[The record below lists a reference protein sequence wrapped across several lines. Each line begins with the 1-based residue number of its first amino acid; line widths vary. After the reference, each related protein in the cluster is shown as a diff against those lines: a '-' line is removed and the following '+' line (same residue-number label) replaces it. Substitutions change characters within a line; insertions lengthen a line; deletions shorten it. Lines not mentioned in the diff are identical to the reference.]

1 MASLYFVTGT
11 DTEVGKTYCTA
22 KTVER
27 MRECGQR
34 VGVYKPVAS
43 GCELHADG
51 QRYSVDAATL
61 WQAAGHPKNIDAV
74 CPQRFLAA
82 LSPPRSAAREG
93 AKVDTRQLR
102 DGLAIWCDGDFD
114 VVMIEGAGGL
124 FSPISDNWLNV
135 DLAIEM
141 KRWSDQN
148 GHSFELLL
156 VAPDRLGVLHH
167 VISTS
172 RAAESAGIPIAGL
185 ILNRMDDHADESTQT
200 NAEDLRRWCGIPMVA
215 SVRQP
220 SGPLDVFSGPNGG
233 NASGETSRETAGGVN
248 FLNQTTIRR

>member
-27 MRECGQR
+27 LRECGQR

-43 GCELHADG
+43 GCELRADG
-51 QRYSVDAATL
+51 QRYSVDATTL
-61 WQAAGHPKNIDAV
+61 WQAAGRPKNIDAV
-74 CPQRFLAA
+74 CPQRFIAA
-82 LSPPRSAAREG
+82 VSPPRSAAKEG
-93 AKVDTRQLR
+93 AQVDTRRLR
-102 DGLAIWCDGDFD
+102 DGLAVWCDGEFD

-124 FSPISDNWLNV
+124 FSPISDDWLNV

-172 RAAESAGIPIAGL
+172 RAAEAAGIPITGL
-185 ILNRMDDHADESTQT
+185 ILNRMDDSADDSTQT
-200 NAEDLRRWCGIPMVA
+200 NADDLRRWCGIPMIA
-215 SVRQP
+215 SVQQAD
-220 SGPLDVFSGPNGG
+220 GPLVVISGANDGK
-233 NASGETSRETAGGVN
+233 SLEETSRETAGGVN

>member
-43 GCELHADG
+43 GCELRADG
-51 QRYSVDAATL
+51 ERYSVDATTL
-61 WQAAGHPKNIDAV
+61 WQAAGRPKKMDAV
-74 CPQRFLAA
+74 CPQRFIAA

-93 AKVDTRQLR
+93 TQVDTRLLR
-102 DGLAIWCDGDFD
+102 DGLAVWCDGEFD

-124 FSPISDNWLNV
+124 FSPISDDWLNV

-141 KRWSDQN
+141 KRWSDRN
-148 GHSFELLL
+148 KHSLELLL

-167 VISTS
+167 VISTA
-172 RAAESAGIPIAGL
+172 RAAESAGIPISGL
-185 ILNRMDDHADESTQT
+185 ILNRLDESPDDSTQT
-200 NAEDLRRWCGIPMVA
+200 NAEDLRRWCTIPMVA
-215 SVRQP
+215 SVRQAK
-220 SGPLDVFSGPNGG
+220 GPLIVFPGPNGE
-233 NASGETSRETAGGVN
+233 NSSKELSRETAGSVN
-248 FLNQTTIRR
+248 FLNQTAIRR

>member
-1 MASLYFVTGT
+1 
-11 DTEVGKTYCTA
+11 
-22 KTVER
+22 

-43 GCELHADG
+43 GCELRADG
-51 QRYSVDAATL
+51 QRYSVDATTL
-61 WQAAGHPKNIDAV
+61 WQAAGRPKNIDAV
-74 CPQRFLAA
+74 CPQRFIAA
-82 LSPPRSAAREG
+82 VSPPRSAAKEG
-93 AKVDTRQLR
+93 AQVDTRRLR
-102 DGLAIWCDGDFD
+102 DGLAVWCDGEFD

-124 FSPISDNWLNV
+124 FSPISDDWLNV

-141 KRWSDQN
+141 KRWSDQD

-172 RAAESAGIPIAGL
+172 RAAEAAGMPITGL
-185 ILNRMDDHADESTQT
+185 ILNRMDDSGDDSTQT
-200 NAEDLRRWCGIPMVA
+200 NADDLRQWCGIPMIA
-215 SVRQP
+215 SVQHAG
-220 SGPLDVFSGPNGG
+220 GPLVVISGVNDG
-233 NASGETSRETAGGVN
+233 NASEETSRETAGGVN

>member
-1 MASLYFVTGT
+1 
-11 DTEVGKTYCTA
+11 
-22 KTVER
+22 

-43 GCELHADG
+43 GCELRADG
-51 QRYSVDAATL
+51 QRYSVDATTL
-61 WQAAGHPKNIDAV
+61 WQAAGRPKNIDAV
-74 CPQRFLAA
+74 CPQRFIAA
-82 LSPPRSAAREG
+82 VSPPRSAAKEG
-93 AKVDTRQLR
+93 AQVDTRRLR
-102 DGLAIWCDGDFD
+102 DGLAVWCDGEFD

-124 FSPISDNWLNV
+124 FSPISDDWLNV

-172 RAAESAGIPIAGL
+172 RAAEAAGIPITGL
-185 ILNRMDDHADESTQT
+185 ILNRMDDSADDSTQT
-200 NAEDLRRWCGIPMVA
+200 NADDLHRWCGIPMIA
-215 SVRQP
+215 SVQQAD
-220 SGPLDVFSGPNGG
+220 GPLVVISGANDG
-233 NASGETSRETAGGVN
+233 NSTEETSRETAGGVN

>member
-1 MASLYFVTGT
+1 MASLYYVTGT

-27 MRECGQR
+27 MMECGQR

-43 GCELHADG
+43 GCEVRPDG
-51 QRYSVDAATL
+51 ERYSVDATTL
-61 WQAAGHPKNIDAV
+61 WQAAGRPKNIDAV
-74 CPQRFLAA
+74 CPQRFIAA
-82 LSPPRSAAREG
+82 LSPPRSAAKEG
-93 AKVDTRQLR
+93 TQVDTRRLR
-102 DGLAIWCDGDFD
+102 DGLAVWCDGEFD

-124 FSPISDNWLNV
+124 FSPISDDWLNI

-141 KRWSDQN
+141 KRWSEQN

-172 RAAESAGIPIAGL
+172 RAAAAAGMPIIGL
-185 ILNRMDDHADESTQT
+185 ILNRIDDFPDDSTQT
-200 NAEDLRRWCGIPMVA
+200 NAEDLLHWCAIPMIA
-215 SVRQP
+215 SVQHP
-220 SGPLDVFSGPNGG
+220 GGPLVVFSGANRDNPTP
-233 NASGETSRETAGGVN
+233 ETSRETAGCVN
-248 FLNQTTIRR
+248 FFNQTTFRR